1 MRGRSLIASIMAGL
15 MISSPTMANLNL
27 NGAIIEMSSPQ
38 VIKGREMTT
47 ISGGGVRV
55 RLQDQT
61 IRPFSITPPNIRA
74 GCGGIDATFGSFSF
88 LNMEYL
94 GQFLQ
99 NLLNP
104 EAALV
109 VGFQLALHVLCPSCE
124 ELLSKLNALANQINQ
139 IGVSKCGAIQLASTI
154 GKTWIDSALG
164 RTRDSSGRLQGE
176 DSFMKFDKLYIQPAS
191 QTLQNISNAIDEWCP
206 GGDCLLG
213 LYLKLNP
220 GERKSFITALL
231 ENGYIPQPV
240 IQSLGGQNTAG
251 DVMRAVLGDIVFW
264 RPDNNTPPRAID
276 VPPVENMRVFIDA
289 WIGKFNSG
297 QGQGSGQGLNCA
309 GSVSITSAPWTG
321 SHVDPRTVQIQPL
334 CNVVKPHIENIRRK
348 IETRQPL
355 SDDEKLLIASMPN
368 SVLYLLNLASIEP
381 GIRDAVFQNMLEYI
395 TAELASAFMQSAI
408 RAQQRFAS
416 LCLSESKKGND
427 IKKLCEEQSRRS
439 SELSQEIGNIRRFYY
454 KQFQENTDAILKVIQ
469 LRNTLMSQIAVNTSI
484 GGPLMYSQMLGGL
497 R

>member
-1 MRGRSLIASIMAGL
+1 MAGL

-27 NGAIIEMSSPQ
+27 NGAIIEMSSPRM
-38 VIKGREMTT
+38 VRGREMTT
-47 ISGGGVRV
+47 LSGGGVRV
-55 RLQDQT
+55 RLQDQN
-61 IRPFSITPPNIRA
+61 IRPFNITPPNIRA
-74 GCGGIDATFGSFSF
+74 GCGGIDATFGAFSF

-154 GKTWIDSALG
+154 GKTWIDSALK
-164 RTRDSSGRLQGE
+164 QGGV
-176 DSFMKFDKLYIQPAS
+176 DDAFRKFDRLYVQSAA
-191 QTLQNISNAIDEWCP
+191 QTLGDISRVLDEWCP

-213 LYLKLNP
+213 LFLKLNP
-220 GERKSFITALL
+220 GERKSFITTLL

-240 IQSLGGQNTAG
+240 IQSLGGENTAG
-251 DVMRAVLGDIVFW
+251 DVIRAVLGDIVFL
-264 RPDNNTPPRAID
+264 RRDNNTAPEAKD
-276 VPPVENMRVFIDA
+276 VQPEVKDIRVFIDA

-297 QGQGSGQGLNCA
+297 QGQGGEQGLSCA
-309 GSVSITSAPWTG
+309 ESVSITSASWNGTG
-321 SHVDPRTVQIQPL
+321 TVPRTVQIQPL
-334 CNVVKPHIENIRRK
+334 CNVVKPHIENIQRK
-348 IETRQPL
+348 IETKQPL
-355 SDDEKLLIASMPN
+355 SDDEKLLLASMPN

-381 GIRDAVFQNMLEYI
+381 GIRDAVFQNMLWYI
-395 TAELASAFMQSAI
+395 TAELASAFMQSVI
-408 RAQQRFAS
+408 KAQQRFAS
-416 LCLSESKKGND
+416 LCLSEDKNKED
-427 IKKLCEEQSRRS
+427 IKKLCEEQSRRL
-439 SELSQEIGNIRRFYY
+439 SELSKEIGNIRRFYY
-454 KQFQENTDAILKVIQ
+454 NQFQENTDAILKVIQ
-469 LRNTLMSQIAVNTSI
+469 LRNTLMSQIAVSTSI